1 MSKCADTGGAEV
13 IPGEGG
19 MCKCETEENREAPD
33 KTGLE
38 SGVSATDQVCS

>member
-13 IPGEGG
+13 ISVEEGT
-19 MCKCETEENREAPD
+19 CKCELEENREAPD

-38 SGVSATDQVCS
+38 SGVSATDEVCS